1 MSTRIR
7 LARHGR
13 KKQAFYHIVVAD
25 QKAPRN
31 GRFIEKLGVYN
42 PNTNPATIELDF
54 DGAVNW
60 LLKGAQPSDTVRAL
74 LSYKGVM
81 MKKHLMAGVAK
92 GAFNEEEAE
101 KRFTAWMEAKENEV
115 ADKKTGLEAAAIA
128 EVKAALAAEKAKND
142 ARAEAIALKSSAVT
156 EESTQEEI
164 ATEDGAAE
172 TPVAEEVA
180 TEEVVTETPVAE
192 EVAADEVVAET
203 PVAETPVAEEKV
215 TDEVVEGTPAAEE
228 VAATEE
234 VVEETLVAE
243 EKATEEVIAETP
255 VAEEV
260 ATEEVVEETPV
271 AEEKATEE
279 VVEETPVAE
288 EVAATEEVVEETPVA
303 EEKVTDEEAPAE
315 EEKTEKS

>member
-1 MSTRIR
+1 MRTNHRDGLTKLKEKMATRIR

-13 KKQAFYHIVVAD
+13 RKQAFYHIVVAD
-25 QKAPRN
+25 QRAPRN

-42 PNTNPATIELDF
+42 PNSNPATIELDF

-142 ARAEAIALKSSAVT
+142 ARAEAIALKGAAA
-156 EESTQEEI
+156 EESTQEEEI
-164 ATEDGAAE
+164 AEG
-172 TPVAEEVA
+172 VA
-180 TEEVVTETPVAE
+180 TETPVAE
-192 EVAADEVVAET
+192 KEATDEEAPATEEVVAET
-203 PVAETPVAEEKV
+203 PVAEEE
-215 TDEVVEGTPAAEE
+215 
-228 VAATEE
+228 ATEE
-234 VVEETLVAE
+234 VV
-243 EKATEEVIAETP
+243 AETP
-255 VAEEV
+255 VAEEG
-260 ATEEVVEETPV
+260 ATEEVVDETPA
-271 AEEKATEE
+271 AEEEA
-279 VVEETPVAE
+279 
-288 EVAATEEVVEETPVA
+288 
-303 EEKVTDEEAPAE
+303 TDEEAPAE

>member
-1 MSTRIR
+1 MRTNHRDGLTKLKEKMATRIR

-13 KKQAFYHIVVAD
+13 RKQAFYHIVVAD
-25 QKAPRN
+25 QRAPRN

-156 EESTQEEI
+156 EESTEAAAETPVTEEV
-164 ATEDGAAE
+164 ATEEAVAEEVATEEAVAETPVAEEVATEKIVAETPVAAEVAAEEVVEETLVTEEVATEETVAE

-180 TEEVVTETPVAE
+180 TEE
-192 EVAADEVVAET
+192 
-203 PVAETPVAEEKV
+203 
-215 TDEVVEGTPAAEE
+215 
-228 VAATEE
+228 E
-234 VVEETLVAE
+234 VVEEIAVA
-243 EKATEEVIAETP
+243 
-255 VAEEV
+255 
-260 ATEEVVEETPV
+260 EEVVEETPV
-271 AEEKATEE
+271 AEEKAT
-279 VVEETPVAE
+279 
-288 EVAATEEVVEETPVA
+288 
-303 EEKVTDEEAPAE
+303 DEEAPAE

>member
-1 MSTRIR
+1 MRTNHRDGLTKLKEKMATRIR

-13 KKQAFYHIVVAD
+13 RKQAFYHIVVAD
-25 QKAPRN
+25 QRAPRN

-42 PNTNPATIELDF
+42 PNTKPATIDLDF

-60 LLKGAQPSDTVRAL
+60 LLKGAQPSDTVRAI

-156 EESTQEEI
+156 EESTE
-164 ATEDGAAE
+164 AAAE
-172 TPVAEEVA
+172 TPA
-180 TEEVVTETPVAE
+180 TEEI
-192 EVAADEVVAET
+192 VAET
-203 PVAETPVAEEKV
+203 P
-215 TDEVVEGTPAAEE
+215 
-228 VAATEE
+228 
-234 VVEETLVAE
+234 
-243 EKATEEVIAETP
+243 
-255 VAEEV
+255 
-260 ATEEVVEETPV
+260 ATEEVVEETP
-271 AEEKATEE
+271 ATEEVVTEE

-288 EVAATEEVVEETPVA
+288 EVATEEVIAETPVTEEVATEEVVDEIPVA
-303 EEKVTDEEAPAE
+303 EEEATDEEAPAE